1 MTKSE
6 LIKRMAH
13 KQFQLADR
21 DVELAVKMMLGDMA
35 ADLAGG
41 RRNPDPR
48 LRELLAAIPPGA
60 GRAQPKD
67 RDAGLASREVCPV
80 LQAGQEAARA
90 RRPSGWRLKACA
102 KRCAIA

>member
-21 DVELAVKMMLGDMA
+21 DVGLAVKMMLGDMA

-41 RRNPDPR
+41 RRIEIRGFASFSLQFRPARVARNPRTGTPVSHPAR
-48 LRELLAAIPPGA
+48 YALYFKPGKKLRERVDRAAG
-60 GRAQPKD
+60 D
-67 RDAGLASREVCPV
+67 
-80 LQAGQEAARA
+80 
-90 RRPSGWRLKACA
+90 
-102 KRCAIA
+102 